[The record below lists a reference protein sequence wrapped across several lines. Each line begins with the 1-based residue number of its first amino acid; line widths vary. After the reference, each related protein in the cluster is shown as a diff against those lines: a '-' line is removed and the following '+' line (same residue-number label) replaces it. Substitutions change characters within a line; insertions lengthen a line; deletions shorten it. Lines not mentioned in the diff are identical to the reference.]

1 METVN
6 GLLVLRSEGCRIN
19 RLQRQA
25 ARQVKFRLTPEYH
38 ARFISHLETLDLF
51 QQILQE
57 RFAAGE
63 AVDNEER
70 PQTAFLYAV

>member
-1 METVN
+1 
-6 GLLVLRSEGCRIN
+6 
-19 RLQRQA
+19 
-25 ARQVKFRLTPEYH
+25 
-38 ARFISHLETLDLF
+38 LDLF